1 MTEVADISLRPAR
14 ILIVDDA
21 RDNRELLEVM
31 LNWEGFVTQSAGS
44 AEEALAIT
52 MSDVPDLVLLD
63 LALPGMNGCDL
74 TLRLKADAAT
84 KHLPIIIVSGRGDA
98 ATRKRVQAAGA
109 TDFILKPIG
118 RADLSERV
126 RSALLFA
133 KAASPSA
140 QLRPSA

>member
-1 MTEVADISLRPAR
+1 MNAVSATPLRPAR

-31 LNWEGFVTQSAGS
+31 LGWEGFVTQSAASG
-44 AEEALAIT
+44 EEALA
-52 MSDVPDLVLLD
+52 LVAQQAPELLLLD
-63 LALPGMNGCDL
+63 LALPGMNGYDL
-74 TLRLKADAAT
+74 TLRLKADAMT
-84 KHLPIIIVSGRGDA
+84 QHIPIIIISGRGDD
-98 ATRKRVQAAGA
+98 ATRRRVRAAGA

-126 RSALLFA
+126 RNALLFA
-133 KAASPSA
+133 KTASASA

>member
-1 MTEVADISLRPAR
+1 VNVADTSLRPAQ

-31 LNWEGFVTQSAGS
+31 LNWEGFVTQSAAS
-44 AEEALAIT
+44 AEEALAVIAQEP
-52 MSDVPDLVLLD
+52 PDLVLLD
-63 LALPGMNGCDL
+63 LALPGMSGVDL
-74 TLRLKADAAT
+74 TLRLKAGVTT
-84 KHLPIIIVSGRGDA
+84 KQIPIIIISGRGDD
-98 ATRKRVQAAGA
+98 ATRKRASAAGA

-126 RSALLFA
+126 REALLFA
-133 KAASPSA
+133 KASSAST